1 MNIMNKTYY
10 KRMDSGTG
18 NLKGSY
24 IAYQVQPDSIDAGSV
39 VTGCLMRLIGFLMI
53 VAIIIILSINI

>member
-1 MNIMNKTYY
+1 MNKTYY

-24 IAYQVQPDSIDAGSV
+24 IAYQVEPDSINLNALVS
-39 VTGCLMRLIGFLMI
+39 GCLMRLIGFLMI